1 MKLYRLIRTD
11 LRRALCSAGFLLSV
25 PGVPLLM
32 GIALSGMLKEENGS
46 VWYYFCLAMGGDGI
60 SRMVLLIL
68 PVFAFGLS
76 FAAEWE
82 QAAVRYWLIRTG
94 TGCYTCS
101 RVLVSAFTGFLT
113 IFLGLLLFAA
123 AGLYRYPAFDGK
135 DTTSIIY
142 QTLMM
147 NGQYRKGFLL
157 YIIHHS
163 LSGAVVSVCALWFS
177 TLIPNR
183 YAAAAAPMILYFTL
197 LRLTGRMDML
207 HFLHPLYW
215 VNAVYSG
222 ETVLET
228 ILLKLAISAA
238 LCTVMGCFVKINID
252 RRMFC
257 E

>member
-1 MKLYRLIRTD
+1 
-11 LRRALCSAGFLLSV
+11 
-25 PGVPLLM
+25 
-32 GIALSGMLKEENGS
+32 
-46 VWYYFCLAMGGDGI
+46 
-60 SRMVLLIL
+60 
-68 PVFAFGLS
+68 
-76 FAAEWE
+76 
-82 QAAVRYWLIRTG
+82 
-94 TGCYTCS
+94 
-101 RVLVSAFTGFLT
+101 
-113 IFLGLLLFAA
+113 
-123 AGLYRYPAFDGK
+123 
-135 DTTSIIY
+135 
-142 QTLMM
+142 MM

-238 LCTVMGCFVKINID
+238 LSTVMGCFVKINID